1 MCPGRSRAGTQLGEE
16 VWKPPSSGEGRG
28 WGASRGRCWLTR
40 NEEGRWVAEGGLC
53 PQQKAPWETALS
65 PLLSFFLSLAPPD
78 SRNSAWIK
86 LKTRQE
92 PGEVPGILPDLQSLG
107 FQGFSQG
114 GFMSLCY
121 QPSTTH
127 PSQKRK
133 LCVGFKTNFICW
145 NATD

>member
-1 MCPGRSRAGTQLGEE
+1 MCPGQSRAVTQLREE
-16 VWKPPSSGEGRG
+16 VWKPPSRGEGHG
-28 WGASRGRCWLTR
+28 WWAPHGRCRLTQEWR
-40 NEEGRWVAEGGLC
+40 GQVGGRRGFF

-65 PLLSFFLSLAPPD
+65 PLLSFFPSLARPD

-107 FQGFSQG
+107 FRGFSQG

-121 QPSTTH
+121 QPSTPH

-145 NATD
+145 NPTD